1 MDLVFDESLV
11 LSFKEVVEESVRQ
24 IFEGKGMS
32 AFQQA
37 LRNGMNQICCAI
49 QQRVIEFIDYQL
61 RTGISLRKDW
71 SIERRGRVK
80 TVISPFSEVRYER
93 TYFQHNKTGKYAY
106 LADVLVGY
114 TPHQRLDNLLE
125 ADLPKEA
132 VGQALA
138 NRING

>member
-49 QQRVIEFIDYQL
+49 QQRAIEFIDYQL
-61 RTGISLRKDW
+61 RTNISLRLCQ
-71 SIERRGRVK
+71 VK
-80 TVISPFSEVRYER
+80 FAISDRDPI
-93 TYFQHNKTGKYAY
+93 
-106 LADVLVGY
+106 
-114 TPHQRLDNLLE
+114 RLSCFM
-125 ADLPKEA
+125 P
-132 VGQALA
+132 G
-138 NRING
+138 

>member
-24 IFEGKGMS
+24 IFEGKGIS

-61 RTGISLRKDW
+61 RTDISLRKDW

-80 TVISPFSEVRYER
+80 TVISPFV
-93 TYFQHNKTGKYAY
+93 KYAMS
-106 LADVLVGY
+106 GRIFN
-114 TPHQRLDNLLE
+114 TTKPGSMPILLMYWR
-125 ADLPKEA
+125 DTHLISGWTIFWK
-132 VGQALA
+132 
-138 NRING
+138 RIY